1 MSFTDS
7 ITITIGSKKGELL
20 SADIFWP
27 RIGRDEKPIIT
38 YNVGQ
43 KDFFTYKSSGL
54 AVANGQIQNLSKQL
68 LLRSDTVFK
77 VT

>member
-20 SADIFWP
+20 SADIFRP

-43 KDFFTYKSSGL
+43 KDFFTFKSSGL
-54 AVANGQIQNLSKQL
+54 AVADGQIQNLSKQL